1 MDAMFDHGFG
11 SEIHKILNQLKNQ
24 QLSKTKDLGLQTV
37 LVTSTIT
44 KMLGKKLYPLME
56 HLEQNNAGKVAAMLL
71 EMDRQEVFDLTESL
85 DALKIKIAETMNS
98 FHSS

>member
-1 MDAMFDHGFG
+1 
-11 SEIHKILNQLKNQ
+11 
-24 QLSKTKDLGLQTV
+24 
-37 LVTSTIT
+37 
-44 KMLGKKLYPLME
+44 MLGKKLYPLME

-71 EMDRQEVFDLTESL
+71 DMDRQEVFDLTESL

>member
-1 MDAMFDHGFG
+1 
-11 SEIHKILNQLKNQ
+11 
-24 QLSKTKDLGLQTV
+24 
-37 LVTSTIT
+37 
-44 KMLGKKLYPLME
+44 MLGKQLYPLME